1 MAQTAK
7 KLHNADEAR
16 VPGRVVSM
24 RGTSVH
30 SVTTPEQ
37 ALERLGGERRT
48 TDFLVPTT
56 QSLDKVYRRARARGG
71 VAYQHFSSAA
81 RNLARRAQARAAQI
95 KKHQPVQLLAVVT
108 GSAFVLGVIARIW
121 RSRHYA

>member
-37 ALERLGGERRT
+37 ALERLEGERRT
-48 TDFLVPTT
+48 TDFLVSTT
-56 QSLDKVYRRARARGG
+56 HSVYRQARARGG
-71 VAYQHFSSAA
+71 VAYQHFSSVA

-108 GSAFVLGVIARIW
+108 GSAFVLGVVIRIW

>member
-16 VPGRVVSM
+16 VPGRVISM

-37 ALERLGGERRT
+37 ELERLEGKRRT
-48 TDFLVPTT
+48 TEFLVATT
-56 QSLDKVYRRARARGG
+56 HSVYRQARARGG
-71 VAYQHFSSAA
+71 VAYRHFSATA
-81 RNLARRAQARAAQI
+81 RNLARQAQARAAQI
-95 KKHQPVQLLAVVT
+95 KKDQPVQLLAVVT

-121 RSRHYA
+121 RSRH